1 MRTIDLRGQQLSRAD
16 LLRLV
21 PRAALDI
28 GTAVERVRPLVDAV
42 RDRGE
47 AALREQARDFDGV
60 EGHALRVPA
69 ERITASLDTCPPEI
83 RTALELLIEKLRLGS
98 AAQVPPEQITRFG
111 DGAVIRQRW
120 QPVGRVGLYAPGG
133 KAAYPSSVIMNAV
146 AAQAAG
152 VPELALA
159 SPAQPDNDGLPHE
172 VVLWAAALAGVDEVY
187 AIGGAGAVAAFAHGV
202 ESIGLAPVDKIT
214 GPGNIFVAA
223 AKRVVNGLVGI
234 DSEAGTTEILVIA
247 DATADPRFVAADL
260 ISQAEHDEAAASVLV
275 TDSAE
280 FAERV
285 LEEIG
290 IRSAAT
296 RHAERVA
303 TALGGPQSAVI
314 LVDDL
319 ETAARVSNAYGPE
332 HLEIQT
338 ADDEAVLEGIADAGA
353 IFMGGY
359 TPVSLGDYLAG
370 SNHVLPT
377 GGTARFA
384 SGLGAH
390 TFLRPQQVVG
400 YDRSA
405 LAEVERPLLAL
416 AGAEGLP
423 AHGEAVSARFEGDR
437 SGTGG
442 ARSETGDPGSAD
454 GNPENT
460 AGDPENTAETSGGDA

>member
-1 MRTIDLRGQQLSRAD
+1 MRTIDLRDRALTRAE

-28 GTAVERVRPLVDAV
+28 GTAVDRVRPLVEAV

-69 ERITASLDTCPPEI
+69 ERIAASLETCPPEI
-83 RTALELLIEKLRLGS
+83 RAALELLIQKLRLGS
-98 AAQVPPEQITRFG
+98 AAQVPAEQVTRFG
-111 DGAVIRQRW
+111 DGATITQRW
-120 QPVGRVGLYAPGG
+120 QPVSRVGLYAPGG

-152 VPELALA
+152 VPQLALA
-159 SPAQPDNDGLPHE
+159 SPGQADNDGLPHE

-187 AIGGAGAVAAFAHGV
+187 AIGGAGAVAAFAYGV
-202 ESIGLAPVDKIT
+202 ESIGLDPVDMIT

-223 AKRVVNGLVGI
+223 AKRVVNGVVGI
-234 DSEAGTTEILVIA
+234 DAEAGTTEILVIA
-247 DATADPRFVAADL
+247 DDTADARFVVADL
-260 ISQAEHDEAAASVLV
+260 ISQAEHDEAAASILV

-280 FAERV
+280 FGERV
-285 LEEIG
+285 LAEV
-290 IRSAAT
+290 AARAAGT
-296 RHAERVA
+296 RHADRVA
-303 TALGGPQSAVI
+303 VALSGPQSAVI

-319 ETAARVSNAYGPE
+319 ATAARVSNAYGPE

-338 ADDEAVLEGIADAGA
+338 RDDAAVLAQISDAGA
-353 IFMGGY
+353 IFLGSY

-384 SGLGAH
+384 AGLGAH
-390 TFLRPQQVVG
+390 TFLRPQQIIS
-400 YDRSA
+400 YDRAA
-405 LAEVERPLLAL
+405 LSEAESPLLVIAQ
-416 AGAEGLP
+416 AEGLP
-423 AHGEAVSARFEGDR
+423 AHGEAVSARFEGVPDG
-437 SGTGG
+437 SSEEVSEGT
-442 ARSETGDPGSAD
+442 AA
-454 GNPENT
+454 
-460 AGDPENTAETSGGDA
+460 

>member
-1 MRTIDLRGQQLSRAD
+1 MRTIDLRGQHLSRAD

-21 PRAALDI
+21 PRAALDM
-28 GTAVERVRPLVDAV
+28 GTAVDRVRPLVDAV

-47 AALREQARDFDGV
+47 EALREQARDFDGV

-69 ERITASLDTCPPEI
+69 ERIAASLETCPPEI
-83 RTALELLIEKLRLGS
+83 RAALELLIEKLRLAS
-98 AAQVPPEQITRFG
+98 AAQVPAEQLTRFG

-120 QPVGRVGLYAPGG
+120 QPMGRVGLYAPGG

-159 SPAQPDNDGLPHE
+159 SPAQSDNNGLPHE
-172 VVLWAAALAGVDEVY
+172 VVLWAAALAGVEEVY
-187 AIGGAGAVAAFAHGV
+187 AIGGAGAIAAFAHGV
-202 ESIGLAPVDKIT
+202 ESIGLAPVDKIS
-214 GPGNIFVAA
+214 GPGNVFVAA
-223 AKRVVNGLVGI
+223 AKRVVNGIVGI

-247 DATADPRFVAADL
+247 DHTADPRFVAADL

-275 TDSAE
+275 TDSSE

-285 LEEIG
+285 IAEIAT
-290 IRSAAT
+290 RSAGT
-296 RHAERVA
+296 QHAERVA

-319 ETAARVSNAYGPE
+319 ATAARVSDAYGPE

-338 ADDEAVLEGIADAGA
+338 RDDDAVLANISDAGA
-353 IFMGGY
+353 IFVGAY

-390 TFLRPQQVVG
+390 TFLRPQQVIS
-400 YDRSA
+400 YDGAA
-405 LAEVERPLLAL
+405 LAQVEQPLLAL
-416 AGAEGLP
+416 AAAEGLP
-423 AHGEAVSARFEGDR
+423 AHGEAVSARFESTGEGDQ
-437 SGTGG
+437 
-442 ARSETGDPGSAD
+442 A
-454 GNPENT
+454 
-460 AGDPENTAETSGGDA
+460 